1 MKKLLTLLLATLST
15 CAFAAAPP
23 NLPSAVITNVSIVDG
38 TGAPARMG
46 SVRIQDDRIVD
57 VGDVVPG
64 QTEVVIDGGGKTL
77 APGFIDTHSHH
88 DQDLAQDNA
97 RAPDLVAATSQGIT
111 TIIVGQDGTS
121 EFPLSDF
128 LARLDK
134 TPTAVNIGSF
144 SGHNTLRKEAM
155 AAARRPA
162 TDAEIDSMSQLLEAD
177 MAAGAFGLSS
187 GLEYE
192 SGSFSTPAE
201 VIALAQVSA
210 RLGGRYSSHIRDEE
224 DGLMP
229 ALQEIIEVGRQ
240 TGGPVHVSH
249 LKIAARKLWGSAD
262 KVLKL
267 LNDARASGVDITADV
282 YPYTYWQST
291 MRVMF
296 PTNVYDDRKAL
307 TETLQHSTPPD
318 GLYFA
323 RYAPDPTIVGK
334 TLAELA
340 KARGKTPVD
349 LYLELMKVAID
360 YQVAHPDEERFE
372 SIIGFSMSEKDVTRL
387 LAWEHTNIC
396 SDGESLGHPRGY
408 GTFPRVL
415 GHYVREQKVLTL
427 EQAIHKMTG
436 LPARFLGITDRGIIT
451 PGAHAD
457 LVLFDPATVLD
468 RATLQNSD
476 ALSLGIERVWVNGRL
491 VYQERRST
499 GARTGQVLRATKVSP

>member
-1 MKKLLTLLLATLST
+1 MKKLLILLLATT
-15 CAFAAAPP
+15 ATVTFAAAPP
-23 NLPSAVITNVSIVDG
+23 NAPTAVISNVMIVDG
-38 TGAPARMG
+38 TGAPARKG
-46 SVRIQDDRIVD
+46 AVRIAEGRILD
-57 VGDVVPG
+57 VGDVIPG
-64 QTEVVIDGGGKTL
+64 STEVVVDGGGQTL

-88 DQDLAQDNA
+88 DEDIVKSA
-97 RAPDLVAATSQGIT
+97 DLVAAISQGIT
-111 TIIVGQDGTS
+111 TIIVGNDGTS
-121 EFPLSDF
+121 ELPLSEF
-128 LARLDK
+128 YARLQK
-134 TPTAVNIGSF
+134 APTAVNIGSF
-144 SGHNTLRKEAM
+144 SGHNTLREKAM

-162 TDAEIDSMSQLLEAD
+162 TEQEIASMSTLLEAD

-224 DGLMP
+224 GGLMS
-229 ALQEIIEVGRQ
+229 ALQEVIDVGKQ
-240 TGGPVHVSH
+240 TNAPVHVSH

-267 LNDARASGVDITADV
+267 LDDARASGVDITADV

-296 PTNVYDDRKAL
+296 PTKVYDDRKAL
-307 TETLQHSTPPD
+307 TDTFERSTPPD

-323 RYAPDPTIVGK
+323 RYAPDPGIVGK
-334 TLAELA
+334 TLAEVA
-340 KARGKTPVD
+340 KTRGKPPVD
-349 LYLELMKVAID
+349 VYLELMKVAID
-360 YQVAHPDEERFE
+360 YQVAHPNEDRFE
-372 SIIGFSMSEKDVTRL
+372 SIIGFSMKEEDVTHL
-387 LAWEHTNIC
+387 LAWQHANIC

-415 GHYVREQKVLTL
+415 GHYVREKKVLTL

-436 LPARFLGITDRGIIT
+436 LSARFLGITDRGVIA

-457 LVLFDPATVLD
+457 LVLFDPAVVID
-468 RATLQNSD
+468 RATLQNSN
-476 ALSLGIERVWVNGRL
+476 ALSLGIDKVWVNGRL
-491 VYQERRST
+491 AYQERRST
-499 GARTGQVLRATKVSP
+499 GSHTGQVIRAKNVSP